1 MSTIAEAQ
9 HIFRSLDLKDREAI
23 ARWLDAYQEEPAGFV
38 GVSEP
43 TVKYADELPYMTVE
57 EYLKFEESSPT
68 RHEYVN
74 GYVHAMCGGS
84 MAHNRVVMRIQMA
97 LAKRLEGG
105 PCVDFA
111 LDLKLMVDTVSD
123 QHVLYPDIMVSCN
136 REGWREQWLTNPRFI
151 VEVLSPSTQHI
162 DRREKAT
169 TYKGLPSVEEY
180 VIAAQSSWHLTIFR
194 RTESWVPEIISGPE
208 GVAEFRSLGIAV
220 PLAEIYR
227 GIFPERSAAE
237 SDSLE

>member
-1 MSTIAEAQ
+1 MSTIEEAK
-9 HIFRSLDLKDREAI
+9 HILRRLPIEDRHAI
-23 ARWLDAYQEEPAGFV
+23 AGWLEGFQEETEFV
-38 GVSEP
+38 GVRDP
-43 TVKYADELPYMTVE
+43 AIKYAEELPYMTVE
-57 EYLKFEESSPT
+57 EYLKFEESSPS

-74 GYVHAMCGGS
+74 GYVHAMCGAS

-105 PCVDFA
+105 PCVAFA

-180 VIAAQSSWHLTIFR
+180 VIAAQSSWHLTILR
-194 RTESWVPEIISGPE
+194 RTESWVPEIVRGPDA
-208 GVAEFRSLGIAV
+208 VAEFRSLGIAV

-227 GIFPERSAAE
+227 GVFPESSAAE
-237 SDSLE
+237 GGGPE